1 MLSLLS
7 ADLFRNTIRVANIL
21 DQDRDRQNVDRD
33 FVSPDLG
40 PNCLQGLSADNGVIP
55 ILSSLASKEII
66 LLFQVVLPTFIL
78 ERRSLLELFA
88 DCMAHPDVFLR

>member
-1 MLSLLS
+1 M
-7 ADLFRNTIRVANIL
+7 ANIL

-33 FVSPDLG
+33 SVSPDLG
-40 PNCLQGLSADNGVIP
+40 PNCLQGLSADDSVIAM
-55 ILSSLASKEII
+55 LSSLASKEII
-66 LLFQVVLPTFIL
+66 FLFQVVLPTFIL